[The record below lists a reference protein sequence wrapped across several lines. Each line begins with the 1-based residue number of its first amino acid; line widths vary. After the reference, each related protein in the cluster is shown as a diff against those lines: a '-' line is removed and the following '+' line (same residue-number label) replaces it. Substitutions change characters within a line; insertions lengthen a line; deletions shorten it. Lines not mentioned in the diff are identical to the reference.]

1 MRKGAVG
8 ALSLHRRRPGG
19 DVEGCAGRGPGA
31 PPQDFEKDRVPGR
44 QNNVCI
50 LMEVETEPNG
60 LVARDTRPGHESTYF
75 SDRSGRLSVKV

>member
-1 MRKGAVG
+1 VPCLCTAVG
-8 ALSLHRRRPGG
+8 LVATSR
-19 DVEGCAGRGPGA
+19 GA
-31 PPQDFEKDRVPGR
+31 PAEALGLPRQDFEKDRVPGR

-75 SDRSGRLSVKV
+75 SDRGGRLSVKV